1 MCIRDRCSAMS
12 VLMEGPDISE
22 NGQAMEAIRQV
33 GPGQHFLGCD
43 HTQKNFE
50 TAFWTSKVSD
60 NTTFEQW
67 SSEGETTQMERAGKI
82 AKTLLEN
89 YKPPDIDPS
98 IDEELRSYIEK
109 RKEELPNTE
118 A

>member
-1 MCIRDRCSAMS
+1 
-12 VLMEGPDISE
+12 
-22 NGQAMEAIRQV
+22 
-33 GPGQHFLGCD
+33 
-43 HTQKNFE
+43 
-50 TAFWTSKVSD
+50 
-60 NTTFEQW
+60 
-67 SSEGETTQMERAGKI
+67 MERAGKI